1 MQVKIRHKNL
11 LNDIQNVLADAQAAW
26 MFGSF
31 ARGESRADSDIDV
44 AVMFNPSLHMDT
56 WKLRQQ
62 AQVLASQWG
71 REVDLVNIRDVSP
84 VLQFEIIQSNQRLFA
99 KDAEQADNFELF
111 AMSQYRDYN
120 ERFAPEFARIAATGK
135 VFG

>member
-1 MQVKIRHKNL
+1 MMIPSVESLTQSVQQAFPKCR
-11 LNDIQNVLADAQAAW
+11 AAW

-31 ARGESRADSDIDV
+31 ARGEARADSDIDV
-44 AVMFNPSLHMDT
+44 AVMFEPSAKTDVWL
-56 WKLRQQ
+56 LRQQ
-62 AQVLASQWG
+62 AQVLAGQWG

-135 VFG
+135 VYG

>member
-1 MQVKIRHKNL
+1 MTPTFETLTQSLQQILPQSK
-11 LNDIQNVLADAQAAW
+11 AAW

-44 AVMFNPSLHMDT
+44 AVMLDPSARMDP
-56 WKLRQQ
+56 WQLRQQ
-62 AQVLASQWG
+62 AQMLASQWG

-84 VLQFEIIQSNQRLFA
+84 VLQCEIIQSNQRLFA
-99 KDAEQADNFELF
+99 KDVEEVDNFELF

-135 VFG
+135 VYG